1 MQLNIQNAIED
12 LSKNERKTTN
22 QIQQKKKKIEN
33 DEEKRMKNEAQG
45 SKQAIKFTA

>member
-1 MQLNIQNAIED
+1 MRE
-12 LSKNERKTTN
+12 K
-22 QIQQKKKKIEN
+22 QQTKFNKKKKKIEN